1 VENSVDK
8 ARSFSVNSVS
18 MASEFWAAAG
28 AAVTT
33 AGTAG
38 ADTVGTTTSDLAAV
52 FLGAAAFFAGVA
64 GAAGVATTGAAGA
77 ASVFLAVF
85 LSAGI
90 LFVLE
95 TDTEED
101 IFNALV

>member
-1 VENSVDK
+1 LVENSVDK
-8 ARSFSVNSVS
+8 ARSFSVNSVN
-18 MASEFWAAAG
+18 MASEFWVG
-28 AAVTT
+28 AALTT

-38 ADTVGTTTSDLAAV
+38 ADTVGTTTSVLAGV
-52 FLGAAAFFAGVA
+52 FLGVAAFLGAGVA
-64 GAAGVATTGAAGA
+64 GVEAVATPGAAGVD
-77 ASVFLAVF
+77 SVFLAVF